1 MSDAPVTALVV
12 DRDEEDRRT
21 FSEQFGAEVT
31 AFAMT
36 NNVAAA
42 RAVLDKHDPEVML
55 LDMTDGTLGGMALL
69 QSLRTEPDGVALSV
83 IAVIDE
89 SHLDQADAILAAG
102 ADFLEMRPLIPELIR
117 GRLRAARKQRQLRD
131 QVREQLGHFRALN
144 EIGVALSAERDK
156 NRLAEN
162 ILLYAKGLADADGGT
177 IYLMSEDEKEL
188 RFAIVRTDSLNF
200 ALGGATNEP
209 IPFAPLPLYAVDSGK
224 PNHAN
229 IATHVALTAETVNI
243 PDAYEADGFDFTG
256 MQCFDSEHDYRSTS
270 FLTIPM
276 KNNTGEV
283 IGVLQLINA
292 MDRRAGNVVP
302 FTAEVQEVVE
312 SLTSQAAV
320 AIDNQTLLEGQREL
334 LDAFIKLIAAAI
346 DTKSSYQGGHCTRVP
361 FLTGMIADVAC
372 DSATVP
378 FAEFTLDEE
387 QKYEL
392 MTAAWLHDC
401 GKVTTPEYVVDK
413 ATKLETIYDRLHT
426 VRARAE
432 VLKRDAEIAYLMAR
446 SAPQADAGALR
457 KTFSNSVAAI
467 NADLAFIER
476 INVGGE
482 FMNAEAVDRVEQIA
496 ARTWC
501 DANGEDQAFL
511 TENEVYNLN
520 IRRGTLTAEEREII
534 NHHIVI
540 TIEMLEK
547 LPFPKNLRKVPEFAG
562 GHHERVD
569 GKGYPR
575 GLLRYE
581 MSVPARIMA
590 IADVFEALTAS
601 DRPYK
606 SAIKLSVAM
615 TILGK
620 MKHQHHID
628 PDLFDLFVEHRIY
641 ERYAEQF
648 LLPEQIDKV
657 DVSEYLGPLP
667 DAIPNTAPEPQAGT

>member
-1 MSDAPVTALVV
+1 MSDGPVTALVV
-12 DRDEEDRRT
+12 DRDEKDRRT
-21 FSEQFGAEVT
+21 FSEQFSAEAIT
-31 AFAMT
+31 FAMID
-36 NNVAAA
+36 NVAAA
-42 RAVLDKHDPEVML
+42 RAVLDEYDPEVML
-55 LDMTDGTLGGMALL
+55 LDMTDRTLGGMGLL
-69 QSLRTEPDGVALSV
+69 QSLRAEPDGVTLSV
-83 IAVIDE
+83 IGIIDE

-117 GRLRAARKQRQLRD
+117 GRLQAARNQRQLRD
-131 QVREQLGHFRALN
+131 QVKEQLGHFRALN
-144 EIGVALSAERDK
+144 EIGVALSAEHNK

-188 RFAIVRTDSLNF
+188 RFAIVRTDSLNL
-200 ALGGATNEP
+200 ALGGVTDEP
-209 IPFAPLPLYAVDSGK
+209 ILYAPLPLYAVGSGK

-243 PDAYEADGFDFTG
+243 SDAYEADGFDFTG
-256 MQCFDSEHDYRSTS
+256 MQCFDFEHNYRSTS

-276 KNNTGEV
+276 RNNTGEV

-292 MDRRAGNVVP
+292 MDRRKGEVVP

-312 SLTSQAAV
+312 SLASQAAV
-320 AIDNQTLLEGQREL
+320 AIDNQTLLEGQRGL

-346 DTKSSYQGGHCTRVP
+346 DTKSSYQGDHCARVP

-372 DSATVP
+372 DAATSP
-378 FAEFTLDEE
+378 FADFTMDEE

-446 SAPQADAGALR
+446 SGPDAGALR

-467 NADLAFIER
+467 NNDLAFIER

-482 FMNAEAVDRVEQIA
+482 FMSAEMVDRVEQIA

-501 DANGEDQAFL
+501 DANGDDQAFL
-511 TENEVYNLN
+511 TKNEVYNLS

-547 LPFPKNLRKVPEFAG
+547 LPFPKNLRNVPEFAG

-569 GKGYPR
+569 GRGYPR

-581 MSVPARIMA
+581 MSVPARMMI

-606 SAIKLSVAM
+606 KAMKLSVAM

-620 MKHQHHID
+620 MKHEHHID
-628 PDLFDLFVEHRIY
+628 PDLFDLFVEHKIY

-667 DAIPNTAPEPQAGT
+667 DAIPDTAPEPQAGT

>member
-1 MSDAPVTALVV
+1 
-12 DRDEEDRRT
+12 
-21 FSEQFGAEVT
+21 
-31 AFAMT
+31 
-36 NNVAAA
+36 
-42 RAVLDKHDPEVML
+42 
-55 LDMTDGTLGGMALL
+55 
-69 QSLRTEPDGVALSV
+69 
-83 IAVIDE
+83 
-89 SHLDQADAILAAG
+89 
-102 ADFLEMRPLIPELIR
+102 
-117 GRLRAARKQRQLRD
+117 
-131 QVREQLGHFRALN
+131 
-144 EIGVALSAERDK
+144 
-156 NRLAEN
+156 
-162 ILLYAKGLADADGGT
+162 
-177 IYLMSEDEKEL
+177 
-188 RFAIVRTDSLNF
+188 
-200 ALGGATNEP
+200 
-209 IPFAPLPLYAVDSGK
+209 
-224 PNHAN
+224 
-229 IATHVALTAETVNI
+229 
-243 PDAYEADGFDFTG
+243 
-256 MQCFDSEHDYRSTS
+256 
-270 FLTIPM
+270 
-276 KNNTGEV
+276 
-283 IGVLQLINA
+283 
-292 MDRRAGNVVP
+292 
-302 FTAEVQEVVE
+302 
-312 SLTSQAAV
+312 
-320 AIDNQTLLEGQREL
+320 
-334 LDAFIKLIAAAI
+334 
-346 DTKSSYQGGHCTRVP
+346 
-361 FLTGMIADVAC
+361 MIADVAC
-372 DSATVP
+372 DAATSP
-378 FAEFTLDEE
+378 FADFTLDEE

-446 SAPQADAGALR
+446 SAPDAGALR

-467 NADLAFIER
+467 NDDLAFIER

-482 FMNAEAVDRVEQIA
+482 FMSAEAVERVEQIA

-511 TENEVYNLN
+511 TKNEVYNLS
-520 IRRGTLTAEEREII
+520 IRRGTLTVEEREII

-581 MSVPARIMA
+581 MSVPARMMA

-606 SAIKLSVAM
+606 KAMKLSVAM

-620 MKHQHHID
+620 MKHEHHID
-628 PDLFDLFVEHRIY
+628 PDLFDLFVEHKIY

-667 DAIPNTAPEPQAGT
+667 DAIPDTAPELQAGT

>member
-55 LDMTDGTLGGMALL
+55 LDMTDGTLDGMGLL
-69 QSLRTEPDGVALSV
+69 QSLRAEPDGVTLSV
-83 IAVIDE
+83 IGIIDE

-292 MDRRAGNVVP
+292 MDRREGEVVP

-312 SLTSQAAV
+312 SLASQAAV

-346 DTKSSYQGGHCTRVP
+346 DTKSSYQGDHCARVP

-372 DSATVP
+372 DAATSP
-378 FAEFTLDEE
+378 FADFTLDEE

-446 SAPQADAGALR
+446 SAPDAGALR

-467 NADLAFIER
+467 NDDLAFIER

-482 FMNAEAVDRVEQIA
+482 FMSAEAVERVEQIA

-606 SAIKLSVAM
+606 SAMKLSVAM